1 MRPVGIIANPAS
13 GKDIRRL
20 VAFGSVSSNSEKTNI
35 VRRVMMGLD
44 AAGVEKVLL
53 MPDGYGIGKRALD
66 GLDLNLKFS
75 FLDMP
80 IEESQDDSTRA
91 AGLMNALGAACVI
104 VLGGDGTNRVVA
116 KASRETPLVSIATGT
131 NNVFSHMVEGTLAG
145 MAAGVVAQKY
155 PDLEGMVLRAP
166 RLEIWRDDELVDIA
180 LVDVVVSS
188 LNFVAARAIWDV
200 STLREV
206 FLTQA
211 DPGNIGFSSLGGY
224 LAPLPPRS
232 GQGLYIRIG
241 PGQLRVKAPIAPG
254 LVHWVPIA
262 SHQLFQAAQPMPIT
276 EKTAILALDGEREI
290 SKSSGDT
297 LFVKLNPQGPWTID
311 LAQALRCAAR
321 DCLFVDGSPL
331 EAAASLEAGSAARAS
346 RPAAENLP

>member
-1 MRPVGIIANPAS
+1 MRPVGIIVNPAS

-35 VRRVMMGLD
+35 VRRVMLGLD
-44 AAGVEKVLL
+44 AAGVEKVFL

-66 GLDLNLKFS
+66 GLDLSLKVS

-80 IEESQDDSTRA
+80 IEETQEDSTRA
-91 AGLMNALGAACVI
+91 AGLMNALGVACVI

-131 NNVFSHMVEGTLAG
+131 NNVFAHMVEGTLAG

-166 RLEIWRDDELVDIA
+166 RLELWRDEELVDIA

-200 STLREV
+200 STLKEV

-224 LAPLPPRS
+224 LAPMPPRS
-232 GQGLYIRIG
+232 GRGLYIRIG
-241 PGQLRVKAPIAPG
+241 PGQIKVKAPIAPG

-262 SHQLFQAAQPMPIT
+262 SYKVFEATQPMPIT
-276 EKTAILALDGEREI
+276 EKTAVIALDGEREI
-290 SKSSGDT
+290 SKPPGEN
-297 LFVKLNPQGPWTID
+297 LVVKLNPQGPWIID
-311 LAQALRCAAR
+311 LTQALRCAAR
-321 DCLFVDGSPL
+321 DCLFLDGPPL
-331 EAAASLEAGSAARAS
+331 EAASGQEVSESRAS
-346 RPAAENLP
+346 RPATVTLP